1 MLDFLSD
8 VLPIG
13 PLTMLALFV
22 GGWLGTLVAPG
33 GWTGILVGAALG
45 AVFGLWLDNTSN
57 PSITR
62 LRRYAYGA
70 LILGV
75 IVLAVRHWLGK

>member
-8 VLPIG
+8 ILPIG

-22 GGWLGTLVAPG
+22 GGWLGTVAAPG
-33 GWTGILVGAALG
+33 GWTGLLVGAALG
-45 AVFGLWLDNTSN
+45 ATVGLWLDTTSN
-57 PSITR
+57 PSVTR

-70 LILGV
+70 LILGA
-75 IVLAVRHWLGK
+75 IALAVRHWLGK